1 MAISKFWVIS
11 YQPNVLRT
19 EHLHIGVVAQKGE
32 DYVVKLAS
40 NLKKLR
46 AFDARVS
53 MKAIR
58 DQETSLGT
66 LIKDIGGVDAAQRIG
81 LLGSWQFT
89 DETGQ
94 FQYHN
99 ESDASF
105 YEGMQWALKT
115 TCEPVSARPEIDR
128 APKSRLFLDLKES
141 FKVSGL
147 LGQKLSDHKLV
158 SRYTLKADEDLH
170 ADFALQN
177 SVMHYIET
185 VDFRSVSNLSAK
197 RTEAQSKALVLSIAN
212 SEDPTAISYAVI
224 AGSQNEQAKAS
235 VKLLERF
242 ANQLYVYESSSDMT
256 AFIDK
261 MHLATGVPKLVFP
274 TDVNEGLLRA

>member
-1 MAISKFWVIS
+1 MMISKFWVIS

-46 AFDARVS
+46 AFDSRIS
-53 MKAIR
+53 MKAVR
-58 DQETSLGT
+58 DQEASLGT
-66 LIKDIGGVDAAQRIG
+66 LIKELGGVDAAQRIG

-94 FQYHN
+94 FQYHDDR
-99 ESDASF
+99 DASF
-105 YEGMQWALKT
+105 HEGVQWALKI
-115 TCEPVSARPEIDR
+115 TCEPNAARAEIDR

-147 LGQKLSDHKLV
+147 LGQNLNDHKLV

-170 ADFALQN
+170 ADFALKN

-185 VDFRSVSNLSAK
+185 VDFRSISNLSAK
-197 RTEAQSKALVLSIAN
+197 RTEAQSKALVLSVAN
-212 SEDPTAISYAVI
+212 SEDPTAISYAVV
-224 AGSQNEQAKAS
+224 AGIENEQAKAS

-242 ANQLYVYESSSDMT
+242 SDELYVYESSADMT
-256 AFIDK
+256 KFIDK
-261 MHLATGVPKLVFP
+261 MHQATGVPRLVFP
-274 TDVNEGLLRA
+274 PM